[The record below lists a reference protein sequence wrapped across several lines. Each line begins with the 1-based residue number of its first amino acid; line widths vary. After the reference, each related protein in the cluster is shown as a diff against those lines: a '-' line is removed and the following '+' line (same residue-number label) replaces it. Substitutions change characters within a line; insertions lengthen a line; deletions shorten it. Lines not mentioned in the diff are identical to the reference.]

1 MIFAIILAGDYMRK
15 ILYGALALA
24 LIGFIVS
31 GCNSGY
37 QKYSAVFFDTF
48 DTAVQLVA
56 YTRNEA
62 EFDMYFEKAKE
73 RFMELHKLFDKYH
86 EYEGINN
93 IKTINDNAGIKPV
106 KVSQEIID
114 LILFCKEWY
123 EKTGGRTNIAMGP
136 VLEIWHQYR
145 EDAEYD
151 PANAQVP
158 PMDKLVEASKH
169 TDINKVIVNKEESTV
184 YLADKGMSLD
194 VGAVAKG
201 YATKLVISELA
212 AQGLE
217 SAILSPGGNIHAL
230 GKPLDGIREKWGIG
244 IQDPD
249 KAVVEDEENILDVVF
264 INDAS
269 VVTSGDYQRYYIVDG
284 KTYHHLIDPETLMP
298 AEYFRSVTIITK
310 DSGVADFLSTTVF
323 LMPLEEGM
331 ALIDSLEDTE
341 AYWVLRD
348 RSTVISDGL
357 KYMLRSH
364 GATGGKK

>member
-1 MIFAIILAGDYMRK
+1 M
-15 ILYGALALA
+15 
-24 LIGFIVS
+24 
-31 GCNSGY
+31 
-37 QKYSAVFFDTF
+37 
-48 DTAVQLVA
+48 
-56 YTRNEA
+56 
-62 EFDMYFEKAKE
+62 
-73 RFMELHKLFDKYH
+73 
-86 EYEGINN
+86 
-93 IKTINDNAGIKPV
+93 
-106 KVSQEIID
+106 
-114 LILFCKEWY
+114 
-123 EKTGGRTNIAMGP
+123 
-136 VLEIWHQYR
+136 
-145 EDAEYD
+145 
-151 PANAQVP
+151 
-158 PMDKLVEASKH
+158 
-169 TDINKVIVNKEESTV
+169 
-184 YLADKGMSLD
+184 
-194 VGAVAKG
+194 
-201 YATKLVISELA
+201 
-212 AQGLE
+212 
-217 SAILSPGGNIHAL
+217 
-230 GKPLDGIREKWGIG
+230 DGIREKWGIG

-269 VVTSGDYQRYYIVDG
+269 VVTSGDYQSYYIVDG